1 MKELKRLSEQMSDVK
16 ASVTMTMTATEEL
29 IKIKDLGRERRKQK
43 RTQITNEELL
53 QRLKEAEAN
62 IRIVQKKM
70 ITLMNRSHVSG
81 VGAKAPIFMA
91 VSHKIRTSGA
101 KFFLS

>member
-1 MKELKRLSEQMSDVK
+1 MKELKRLSEQMSGRKSKRNDDDDSDGG
-16 ASVTMTMTATEEL
+16 ADP
-29 IKIKDLGRERRKQK
+29 KIKDLGRERRKQK

-62 IRIVQKKM
+62 IRIVQKM

-81 VGAKAPIFMA
+81 VGESPIFMA

>member
-62 IRIVQKKM
+62 IRIVQKDDY
-70 ITLMNRSHVSG
+70 TYE
-81 VGAKAPIFMA
+81 P
-91 VSHKIRTSGA
+91 
-101 KFFLS
+101 

>member
-53 QRLKEAEAN
+53 QRLK
-62 IRIVQKKM
+62 
-70 ITLMNRSHVSG
+70 RS
-81 VGAKAPIFMA
+81 
-91 VSHKIRTSGA
+91 
-101 KFFLS
+101 

>member
-1 MKELKRLSEQMSDVK
+1 MSDVK

-62 IRIVQKKM
+62 IRIVQKDDY
-70 ITLMNRSHVSG
+70 TYE
-81 VGAKAPIFMA
+81 P
-91 VSHKIRTSGA
+91 
-101 KFFLS
+101 

>member
-1 MKELKRLSEQMSDVK
+1 
-16 ASVTMTMTATEEL
+16 MTMTATEEL

-62 IRIVQKKM
+62 IRIVQKM